1 MGLFSKQPQPS
12 GGGGGM
18 IAQYLHWLEAGSV
31 SPQTLRLREN
41 HLGRFARSHD
51 LLQVTGDDIVG
62 YLRRQEWKPA
72 TAASFRSSL
81 SSFYKWAEDH
91 KLIEENPLKQVR
103 SVRVPPAAPKIATAA
118 ALEAALEKASR
129 RDRLAVM
136 LAAYAGL
143 RRGEIAG
150 LHARDVDDDWLR
162 ITGKGGRTRRVPIH
176 PEIREEVLRARAI
189 GGYFFPDRSGDGA
202 VTPDAMG
209 RRIARLLPDGL
220 TAHSLRHLFATRAY
234 EGSHDLRAVQTLL
247 GHSSLATTQVYLHNS
262 EDQLKSA
269 VFGV

>member
-1 MGLFSKQPQPS
+1 MNV
-12 GGGGGM
+12 
-18 IAQYLHWLEAGSV
+18 IAQYLRWMEAGSV

-51 LLQVTGDDIVG
+51 LLAATSDDIVG

-81 SSFYKWAEDH
+81 SSFYKWALDEGLVD
-91 KLIEENPLKQVR
+91 ENPLKSVR
-103 SVRVPPAAPKIATAA
+103 NVRVPPAAPKIATAA
-118 ALEAALEKASR
+118 ALDEALAKASR

-150 LHARDVDDDWLR
+150 IHSRDVDDDWLR

-189 GGYFFPDRSGDGA
+189 GGYFFPDRSGDGS

-220 TAHSLRHLFATRAY
+220 TAHSLRHMFATRTY
-234 EGSHDLRAVQTLL
+234 NHSHDLRAVQTLL
-247 GHSSLATTQVYLHNS
+247 GHSSLATTQIYLHS
-262 EDQLKSA
+262 DEEQLKSA
-269 VFGV
+269 VFGT